1 MHKLKLIIYQKL
13 YISIPLWVEFLL
25 LRVRRFLYKE
35 TGGNPLVSIVIATYN
50 RSSILIGRT
59 LPAIFNQ
66 TYSNIEVIVVGDC
79 VIDDTVERLNKI
91 TDKRLKFINL
101 KKRTIYPTGPLD
113 RWMVAGSVPR
123 NIGVELARGDW
134 IYIISDDDILLPE
147 CIEKMVKFSKNKNF
161 ESISASY
168 QSYENGIEKVFTASD
183 VEKTLG
189 FYMSGI
195 PAWMY
200 RKYLSFFKWNKFS
213 WKKKWNRPCDYDLQH
228 RMKKAGVKMGYFDD
242 VVAISPMVE
251 GTNMTGSKA
260 SIYLE
265 KKLNEA

>member
-1 MHKLKLIIYQKL
+1 MWFAVI
-13 YISIPLWVEFLL
+13 LL
-25 LRVRRFLYKE
+25 NFKRYFNKKNIN
-35 TGGNPLVSIVIATYN
+35 NPLVSIVIATYN
-50 RSSILIGRT
+50 RSSILINRT
-59 LPAIFNQ
+59 LPAIFKQ

-79 VIDDTVERLNKI
+79 VIDNTVEELSKI
-91 TDKRLKFINL
+91 KDTRLKFINL
-101 KKRTIYPTGPLD
+101 KKRTKYPTSSLE

-123 NIGVELARGDW
+123 NIGVELALGEW

-147 CIEKMVKFSKNKNF
+147 CIEKMVRFSENKNL

-168 QSYENGIEKVFTASD
+168 KSYENGVEKVFTARD

-213 WKKKWNRPCDYDLQH
+213 WKNKWNRPCDYDLQH
-228 RMKKAGVKMGYFDD
+228 RMNKAGVKMGYLDEI
-242 VVAISPMVE
+242 VAISPMVE

-260 SIYLE
+260 ITYLE
-265 KKLNEA
+265 EKINDV